1 MKRDI
6 VWTTKFKKDYKLAMK
21 RHMDIGLLDDIIR
34 ALSRGEKLPEK
45 NKDHALTGNWFGQE
59 RTAICSESK
68 KMHSV
73 SAGCIFIFHGNRKST
88 CYLYSRKFLL
98 CNL

>member
-45 NKDHALTGNWFGQE
+45 SFEILIRLPLLAVMDRMMSLT
-59 RTAICSESK
+59 CSGL
-68 KMHSV
+68 SV
-73 SAGCIFIFHGNRKST
+73 PVQAWT
-88 CYLYSRKFLL
+88 
-98 CNL
+98 

>member
-34 ALSRGEKLPEK
+34 ALSRGERLPEK
-45 NKDHALTGNWFGQE
+45 NSAKCELIMKCPHSGKE
-59 RTAICSESK
+59 RGRNGRRE
-68 KMHSV
+68 
-73 SAGCIFIFHGNRKST
+73 
-88 CYLYSRKFLL
+88 
-98 CNL
+98 

>member
-34 ALSRGEKLPEK
+34 ALSRGEKTAREK
-45 NKDHALTGNWFGQE
+45 Q
-59 RTAICSESK
+59 RP
-68 KMHSV
+68 
-73 SAGCIFIFHGNRKST
+73 
-88 CYLYSRKFLL
+88 
-98 CNL
+98 

>member
-1 MKRDI
+1 MNKHFDI
-6 VWTTKFKKDYKLAMK
+6 IWTSQFKKDYKLAN
-21 RHMDIGLLDDIIR
+21 
-34 ALSRGEKLPEK
+34 SEPLPEK

-73 SAGCIFIFHGNRKST
+73 SAGCIFPFSTGTEKVLAIYTAGNF
-88 CYLYSRKFLL
+88 CCVICENFI
-98 CNL
+98 

>member
-34 ALSRGEKLPEK
+34 PCRGAK
-45 NKDHALTGNWFGQE
+45 NCQ
-59 RTAICSESK
+59 
-68 KMHSV
+68 
-73 SAGCIFIFHGNRKST
+73 RKTKTMS
-88 CYLYSRKFLL
+88 
-98 CNL
+98 